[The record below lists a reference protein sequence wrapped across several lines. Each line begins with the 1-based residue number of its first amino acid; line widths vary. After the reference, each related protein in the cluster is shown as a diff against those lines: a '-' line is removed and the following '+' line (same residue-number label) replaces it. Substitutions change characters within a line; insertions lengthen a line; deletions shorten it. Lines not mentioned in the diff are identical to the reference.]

1 MKQTDDIPSP
11 PPHWLHCCHWRGS
24 DKWTKCLQEFSGPG
38 SRVGAIISNDH
49 KLSPTSPGWESED
62 PIFTIGHLSP
72 SSRESAEPPRHDPV
86 LIIKTPAGEPGQW
99 RANYRWWWPGHHCV
113 SCTPPPPVSADWC
126 LRHSI
131 RQQSIH
137 QTKAWDRSRVTP
149 VDGCQAV
156 SAPTCVTIIPARLS
170 SQKIIISGIGP
181 VKIITTWFM
190 SCTFI

>member
-11 PPHWLHCCHWRGS
+11 PPHWLPLTA

-49 KLSPTSPGWESED
+49 KLSPTSPNIHHQTSAVPVFPGSWGCSKTWSGSHHQD
-62 PIFTIGHLSP
+62 AIWGAGAVAGKLQMITRPGLCQLSL
-72 SSRESAEPPRHDPV
+72 S
-86 LIIKTPAGEPGQW
+86 
-99 RANYRWWWPGHHCV
+99 
-113 SCTPPPPVSADWC
+113 SADWC

-149 VDGCQAV
+149 VDRCQAV
-156 SAPTCVTIIPARLS
+156 SAPTCVTIIPSRLS
-170 SQKIIISGIGP
+170 SQKIIISGISH

-190 SCTFI
+190 SCTFM